1 MGGALVGILALLG
14 LLGAA
19 AVAARPDEPKPAPL
33 PPKPVPLP
41 PPPPPPPALPPGPAP
56 SGAMPVPGLALTT
69 VASDGTK
76 VFRPEA
82 VPALLPMLEAYG
94 VETVEGDPLRVKLVA
109 RMDPIR
115 QASARQ
121 WAETYGSLAIA
132 AVEWLPFPH
141 EPKFLRAIRPEEA
154 RIIANSTGIYAI
166 LTGPAFMPQPMP
178 QQSPGW
184 PQPMPQPMPQ
194 PPAWPQ
200 PMPQWPQTSP
210 GWPQPNPAP
219 PAGPQPSPPPN
230 PAPQPAPTG
239 LDELSPDV
247 RRQVETLL
255 AGTDTVAME
264 KAAVELESRN
274 LSRAAEMLRKRAK
287 EVELAK
293 AVSNTAYSYTIRGS
307 ELPSE
312 LAQWYTGDANRWREL
327 VQTNPELRIQK
338 ANQIEYLTP
347 WKSGQTIVLPK
358 TWDVKKGPMP
368 IKAKSAAAAAPA
380 S

>member
-1 MGGALVGILALLG
+1 MGGALVGIFALLG

-19 AVAARPDEPKPAPL
+19 AVAARPDEKSPKPAPL

-41 PPPPPPPALPPGPAP
+41 PPPPPALPPGPAP
-56 SGAMPVPGLALTT
+56 GPSAPQLALTT

-82 VPALLPMLEAYG
+82 IPALLPMLEAYG
-94 VETVEGDPLRVKLVA
+94 VETVEGDPHRVKLVA
-109 RMDPIR
+109 RMDPAR
-115 QASARQ
+115 QVSARQ

-166 LTGPAFMPQPMP
+166 LTGPVFMPQPMP
-178 QQSPGW
+178 QSPGW
-184 PQPMPQPMPQ
+184 PQPMPQLPT
-194 PPAWPQ
+194 WPQ

-210 GWPQPNPAP
+210 GWPQPM
-219 PAGPQPSPPPN
+219 PQPSPQPSPQPN

-264 KAAVELESRN
+264 KAAVELEARN
-274 LSRAAEMLRKRAK
+274 LNRAAEMLRKRAK

-293 AVSNTAYSYTIRGS
+293 VVSNTAYSYTIRGS

-338 ANQIEYLTP
+338 ANQLEYLTP

-368 IKAKSAAAAAPA
+368 TKAKPAAAAAPA

>member
-1 MGGALVGILALLG
+1 MGGAVVGILALLG

-41 PPPPPPPALPPGPAP
+41 PPPPPPPPAALPPGPAP
-56 SGAMPVPGLALTT
+56 TPSNVKPTPGFVLTT
-69 VASDGTK
+69 LASDGTK

-82 VPALLPMLEAYG
+82 VPALLPMLDACG
-94 VETVEGDPLRVKLVA
+94 VELVEGDPLKAKLVA
-109 RMDPIR
+109 LVDPTR
-115 QASARQ
+115 QVSARQ
-121 WAETYGSLAIA
+121 WADKFGSMAIA
-132 AVEWLPFPH
+132 AVEWLPYPH
-141 EPKFLRAIRPEEA
+141 EPKYLRAIRPEEA
-154 RIIANSTGIYAI
+154 RSIANSTGIYAI
-166 LTGPAFMPQPMP
+166 LTGPAFVQ
-178 QQSPGW
+178 
-184 PQPMPQPMPQ
+184 QPMPQ

-200 PMPQWPQTSP
+200 PMPQWPQPVPQWPQSSP
-210 GWPQPNPAP
+210 AWPQPNPIP
-219 PAGPQPSPPPN
+219 PASPQPNPTPPN

-264 KAAVELESRN
+264 KAATELEARN
-274 LSRAAEMLRKRAK
+274 LTRAAEMLRKRAK

-293 AVSNTAYSYTIRGS
+293 VVSNTAYSYTIRGS

-347 WKSGQTIVLPK
+347 WKSGQTIILPK

-368 IKAKSAAAAAPA
+368 IKAKPAAAPA
-380 S
+380 A